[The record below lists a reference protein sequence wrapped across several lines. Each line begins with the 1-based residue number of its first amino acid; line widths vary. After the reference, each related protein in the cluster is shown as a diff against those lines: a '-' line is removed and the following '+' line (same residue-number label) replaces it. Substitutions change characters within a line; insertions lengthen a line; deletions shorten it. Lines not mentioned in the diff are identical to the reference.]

1 MAVGGVCDGTVNI
14 GTLDGS
20 LVVAGEGE
28 GRVGAGDKGADRVVQ
43 LTRQTIEKSTEE
55 AIVDNRIIRPQ
66 RDRDEHIRDR
76 PAEWSAAL

>member
-28 GRVGAGDKGADRVVQ
+28 GRVGAGDNVAGGVVQ
-43 LTRQTIEKSTEE
+43 PASQTMEKSREE
-55 AIVDNRIIRPQ
+55 AIVDDRIIRP
-66 RDRDEHIRDR
+66 
-76 PAEWSAAL
+76 